1 MTNLASLAAPTR
13 VNDLK
18 TCVKPP
24 PDPRRVVAMMPLE
37 VVECSV
43 MVEVTSGTPDVGIV
57 SLLPT
62 STVTVYGAFFARSAY
77 DETRAG

>member
-1 MTNLASLAAPTR
+1 
-13 VNDLK
+13 
-18 TCVKPP
+18 
-24 PDPRRVVAMMPLE
+24 
-37 VVECSV
+37 